1 MSDFLLAFTLGILT
15 GAGFVGIFGLTYVG
29 ARLVV
34 RFILREDWNTGES
47 LK

>member
-1 MSDFLLAFTLGILT
+1 MSFWDLPITILIIE
-15 GAGFVGIFGLTYVG
+15 AGLVGVFAVAYVG